1 MFENPRRGRRAKN
14 FTTNVPKILDLKSSS
29 EQIFSENCRWL
40 PLTKPLLSAKQPNLA
55 KFEWKHRLKTSFGKW
70 VFFCSFGILKAITR
84 SGNTLFYA
92 HFGSLS
98 SRFSSSVAYL
108 RSSHIFTHLKIFPWC
123 TLVTW
128 RRLRQPRSKLRYL
141 GVTFQTLK
149 IPVEQ
154 KRLGLYGEQ
163 QLKRTE
169 KQFNHH
175 HRKHYRKNAA
185 QLGRQTFRIKSY

>member
-1 MFENPRRGRRAKN
+1 MFENPRRSRRAKN

-29 EQIFSENCRWL
+29 EQIFCENCRWV
-40 PLTKPLLSAKQPNLA
+40 PLTKPLLSAQQPNLA
-55 KFEWKHRLKTSFGKW
+55 KFGWKHRLKTSFGKW

-108 RSSHIFTHLKIFPWC
+108 RSSHIFTHLPILPWC

-128 RRLRQPRSKLRYL
+128 SRLPKTSIETQVPGRDFSN
-141 GVTFQTLK
+141 TENTS
-149 IPVEQ
+149 
-154 KRLGLYGEQ
+154 
-163 QLKRTE
+163 RTE
-169 KQFNHH
+169 TAGIV
-175 HRKHYRKNAA
+175 RW
-185 QLGRQTFRIKSY
+185 TTT